1 MEASKECLCHL
12 IDWTGENGNYIHIE
26 SGEIYDHQK
35 HGALDCQRK
44 VKEGLLNYGEYFN
57 VCKYIPGDP
66 NSHFPRAHEKVKAYQ
81 IKIRKRE
88 TIEEGIPP
96 ISGKLFDLNNNKFD
110 S

>member
-26 SGEIYDHQK
+26 SDEIYDHQK
-35 HGALDCQRK
+35 HGALDCQKK

-66 NSHFPRAHEKVKAYQ
+66 NSHFPRAHEKVKEYKL
-81 IKIRKRE
+81 KIRKRG

-96 ISGKLFDLNNNKFD
+96 ISGKLFDLNNKFD